1 MKLNVIANLN
11 DILQLFDSSYH
22 TSALSSTSTKSPFKS
37 CSLHSSHF
45 QTIVHLSKF
54 FGAPL
59 AIEMWATIFNHK
71 IIQAQPRI
79 KELMMDDFDYES
91 IYIISP
97 DPPSDFKT
105 KLVKETKHGKDI
117 WQAISGYFQYS
128 LREIFQKNHEI
139 SQD

>member
-22 TSALSSTSTKSPFKS
+22 TCALSSTSTKSPFKP
-37 CSLHSSHF
+37 CLLHYSHF
-45 QTIVHLSKF
+45 QTIAHLSKF

>member
-1 MKLNVIANLN
+1 MNVIANLN
-11 DILQLFDSSYH
+11 EILQLFDSSYH

-37 CSLHSSHF
+37 CSLHYSHF

-97 DPPSDFKT
+97 SDFKT